1 MENLTLWNKYRAV
14 PPTAQ
19 KTIGGGRLKGMTDIN
34 PMWRFKSLTEEFG
47 ACGVGWYPEIMEQW
61 VVPTMASDEVSAH
74 VKIKLWYKKDGEW
87 YFVPALGGSMLLS
100 QEKGGLYTNDEC
112 FKMAFTD
119 AVSVACKML
128 GFGADTYWD
137 KDSTKYNDPKK
148 DNAPIKNPTDKINSA
163 AVKGLVDYL
172 DKNHID
178 SKVVC
183 AKFGIKALEDMT
195 EEMLGKYRE
204 EVKK

>member
-1 MENLTLWNKYRAV
+1 MDNLTLWNKYRAV

-34 PMWRFKSLTEEFG
+34 PMWRFKSLTEQFG
-47 ACGVGWYPEIMEQW
+47 QVGVGWYTEIVKEW
-61 VVPTMASDEVSAH
+61 VEPTMASDEVSAH
-74 VKIKLWYKKDGEW
+74 VEIKLWYKHENEW
-87 YFVPALGGSMLLS
+87 VFIPAVGGSMLLS

-128 GFGADTYWD
+128 GFGADVYWE

-148 DNAPIKNPTDKINSA
+148 ENITPKNPTDKINPA
-163 AVKGLVDYL
+163 ALKGLVDYL

-178 SKVVC
+178 AKVVC
-183 AKFGIKALEDMT
+183 AKFGIKQLEDMT
-195 EEMLGKYRE
+195 EEMLSKYRE